1 MTASE
6 DPTATPTAMPPATT
20 TDIHA
25 ACAQPVW
32 ALWLLSMILF
42 SLVIALSAGLVES
55 LAGAGLPEV
64 LRSGGTGF
72 ATAVG
77 LCLVAVPAVRELRK
91 RR

>member
-6 DPTATPTAMPPATT
+6 ERTTSTAVTTPPAPAPA
-20 TDIHA
+20 IHA

-32 ALWLLSMILF
+32 ALWLLSMFLF
-42 SLVIALSAGLVES
+42 SLVIALASGLVES
-55 LAGAGLPEV
+55 LAGAGLPAV
-64 LRSGGTGF
+64 LRAGGTGF

-91 RR
+91 R

>member
-6 DPTATPTAMPPATT
+6 DPTATPTTTT

-32 ALWLLSMILF
+32 ALWLLSMVLF
-42 SLVIALSAGLVES
+42 ALVIALAAGLVES
-55 LAGAGLPEV
+55 LAGAGLPAV

-77 LCLVAVPAVRELRK
+77 LCLAAVSAVRELRK